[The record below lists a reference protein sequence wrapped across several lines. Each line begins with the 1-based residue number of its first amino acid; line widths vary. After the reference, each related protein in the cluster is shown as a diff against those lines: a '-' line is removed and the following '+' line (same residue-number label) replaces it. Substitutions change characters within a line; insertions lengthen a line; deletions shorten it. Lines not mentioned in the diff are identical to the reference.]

1 MKKLKFLTLLLV
13 GVSFFSLQ
21 SCSKDDVPQVAQ
33 DPRDQYVGTWNS
45 ISSGSLTLFQNG
57 QSVGTFPIND
67 NGPVT
72 ISKSGSNSLI
82 IDGKTYTVNGN
93 NLTSPP
99 TPVTEKANG
108 VVIVATE
115 NSNGTLGS
123 NIIINN
129 TVTGTWNNSNGASGN
144 LSGSYVTT
152 LTR

>member
-21 SCSKDDVPQVAQ
+21 SCSKDDDPQVAQ

-45 ISSGSLTLFQNG
+45 VSTGSLTLFQNG
-57 QSVGTFPIND
+57 QSVGTQPLND
-67 NGPVT
+67 SGPVT

-82 IDGKTYTVNGN
+82 IDGKTYTVSGS

-99 TPVTEKANG
+99 TPVTENANG
-108 VVIVATE
+108 VVIIATD
-115 NSNGTLGS
+115 NTNGTLGT
-123 NIIINN
+123 NIILNSTI
-129 TVTGTWNNSNGASGN
+129 TGTWNNSNGASGN
-144 LSGSYVTT
+144 LSGNAVTT

>member
-21 SCSKDDVPQVAQ
+21 SCSKDDDPQVAQ
-33 DPRDQYVGTWNS
+33 DPRDQYVGTWS
-45 ISSGSLTLFQNG
+45 KVSTGSLTLFQNG
-57 QSVGTFPIND
+57 QSVGTVPINE
-67 NGPVT
+67 NGPIT

-82 IDGKTYTVNGN
+82 IDGKTYTVSGSNV
-93 NLTSPP
+93 TSPP
-99 TPVTEKANG
+99 TPVTENANG
-108 VVIVATE
+108 VVIIATE

-123 NIIINN
+123 NIILNN
-129 TVTGTWNNSNGASGN
+129 TATGTWNNSNGASGN

>member
-21 SCSKDDVPQVAQ
+21 SCSKDDDPQVAQ
-33 DPRDQYVGTWNS
+33 DPRDQYVGTWS
-45 ISSGSLTLFQNG
+45 KVSTGSLTLFQNG
-57 QSVGTFPIND
+57 QSVGTVPINE
-67 NGPVT
+67 NGPIT

-82 IDGKTYTVNGN
+82 IDGKTYTVNGS

-99 TPVTEKANG
+99 TPFTENANG

-123 NIIINN
+123 NIIFNN
-129 TVTGTWNNSNGASGN
+129 TVTGTWNSTNGASGN
-144 LSGSYVTT
+144 LSGSYVIT

>member
-1 MKKLKFLTLLLV
+1 MKRIKFLTLLLV

-21 SCSKDDVPQVAQ
+21 SCSKDDETQVAQ
-33 DPRDQYVGTWNS
+33 DPRDQYVGTWS
-45 ISSGSLTLFQNG
+45 RISNGSLTLFQSG
-57 QSVGTFPIND
+57 QSVGTVPINE

-99 TPVTEKANG
+99 TPVTENANG

-123 NIIINN
+123 NIILNN